1 MFKICK
7 KNIKVWNGGRE
18 GGRESDF
25 RGKAEGERGRD
36 EMKERDRRGKKR
48 EREKK
53 KSKCAG
59 FSVEDQNICF
69 NL

>member
-1 MFKICK
+1 MKDK
-7 KNIKVWNGGRE
+7 MGWRE
-18 GGRESDF
+18 REEEREA
-25 RGKAEGERGRD
+25 RGKEW
-36 EMKERDRRGKKR
+36 